1 MMTHEIKNLLELIWK
16 AQKQGVKS
24 VLATLVALEGSSYR
38 RQLVLNQL
46 GIFFT
51 KNTIN

>member
-1 MMTHEIKNLLELIWK
+1 MTHEIKNLLDFIWK
-16 AQKQGVKS
+16 AQQLGFKS
-24 VLATLVALEGSSYR
+24 VLATVVALEGSSYR